1 MTKDVPKL
9 SEIATMQLRKA
20 AEIMEIEEDYIK
32 IFSEPIRIMI
42 TTFPITMDNGRV
54 QTFTGYRVHHNEVRG
69 PTKGGIRFAP
79 DVDLDEV
86 KGLAAL
92 MTWKCAVV
100 NLPYGGAKGGVTC
113 NPLELSENEIRKI
126 TRRFTYSMVNFIGPE
141 IDIPAPDMNTNETTM
156 AYIMDTYSMIKGYS
170 IPGVVTGK
178 PVAIGG
184 SLGRKE
190 ATGRGVFFIS
200 RETMK
205 YKNIPLERA
214 TVAVQGFGNVG
225 SNFAAIIAEN
235 GAKVI
240 AVSDMWGAIHDPNG
254 LDIPKLCEYIKQNRK
269 VEGFPGTKSISN
281 NELLELKVDVLS
293 PCASGGQISKKNAEN
308 IKAKIIVEGANGPIT
323 PEADEILFKNGIL
336 VVPDI
341 LANAGGVTVSYF
353 EWVQGIAQY
362 FWSEK
367 EVNQKLETIIVKAFY
382 DVLTKYEEYGKK
394 YEMRMSAYI
403 LALSR
408 VVEATKL
415 RGIFP

>member
-9 SEIATMQLRKA
+9 SETAIIQLRKA

-32 IFSEPIRIMI
+32 IFSEPIRVMI
-42 TTFPITMDNGRV
+42 TTFPVTMDNGHIK
-54 QTFTGYRVHHNEVRG
+54 TFTAYRVHHNEVRG

-100 NLPYGGAKGGVTC
+100 NLPFGGAKGGVTC
-113 NPLELSENEIRKI
+113 NPLELSENEVRQI
-126 TRRFTYSMVNFIGPE
+126 TRRFTYSIVNFIGPE
-141 IDIPAPDMNTNETTM
+141 IDIPAPDMNTNANTM

-184 SLGRKE
+184 SLGRNE
-190 ATGRGVFFIS
+190 ATGRGVFFIT
-200 RETMK
+200 RETLK
-205 YKNIPLERA
+205 YKNIPLAGA

-225 SNFAAIIAEN
+225 SNYARIIAEN
-235 GAKVI
+235 GAKVV
-240 AVSDMWGAIHDPNG
+240 AVSDMWGAIYDANG
-254 LDIPKLCEYIKQNRK
+254 LDIPELCEYIKKNQK
-269 VEGFPGTKSISN
+269 VKGFPGTKSISN
-281 NELLELKVDVLS
+281 SELLELKVDVLS
-293 PCASGGQISKKNAEN
+293 PCASGGQITKENAEN
-308 IKAKIIVEGANGPIT
+308 IKAKIIIEGANGPIT
-323 PEADEILFKNGIL
+323 PEADKILFKKAIM

-362 FWSEK
+362 FWSEE
-367 EVNQKLETIIVKAFY
+367 EVNQKLETIMVKSFN
-382 DVLTKYEEYGKK
+382 DVLAKYKEYGEK
-394 YEMRMSAYI
+394 YEMRISAYI